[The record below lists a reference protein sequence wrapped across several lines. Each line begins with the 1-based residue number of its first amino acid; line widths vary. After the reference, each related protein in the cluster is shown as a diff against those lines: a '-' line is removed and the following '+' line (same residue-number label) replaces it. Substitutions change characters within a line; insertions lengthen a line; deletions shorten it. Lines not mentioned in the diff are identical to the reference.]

1 MTAPHQ
7 TFVRAPRSS
16 YYGSGYGLVAAY
28 PRLLVA
34 ASERERK
41 TYLMFE
47 SLIIKASVGW
57 LCAVPAIVLGY
68 STNSF
73 AEQVALFGGAI
84 AAAGIVWTKVIRP
97 LIKGIANLNDAYHAA
112 IIAEQQIQEIR
123 EDIAELKGAINAK
136 N

>member
-1 MTAPHQ
+1 MPPHQ

-16 YYGSGYGLVAAY
+16 YYGSINGLVAAY

-41 TYLMFE
+41 TYLVFE
-47 SLIIKASVGW
+47 SLLVKASVGW
-57 LCAVPAIVLGY
+57 LCAVPAVILGY

-73 AEQVALFGGAI
+73 AEQIALFAGAI
-84 AAAGIVWTKVIRP
+84 AAAGVVWTQVIRP
-97 LIKGIANLNDAYHAA
+97 LIKGIANINDAYHAA
-112 IIAEQQIQEIR
+112 IIAERQIQEIR

-136 N
+136 D

>member
-1 MTAPHQ
+1 
-7 TFVRAPRSS
+7 
-16 YYGSGYGLVAAY
+16 
-28 PRLLVA
+28 
-34 ASERERK
+34 
-41 TYLMFE
+41 MFE

-112 IIAEQQIQEIR
+112 IIAERQIQEIR